1 MFVYLIGS
9 TASVINYQLVG
20 NRWRVRLCNKW
31 PCIVTRVWSPLHTL
45 AQIPHKS
52 ITSHICLLQNTLKK
66 NAYWH
71 RLSTNHS
78 HLYRSHKMFSDQ
90 GQIRIERLF
99 LSMKCRA
106 NLVWWSIDRIVL
118 LEIMNHSQTRCHEFG
133 IPQWKYD
140 CYQYITLAM
149 DSLHVFIF
157 FDKFVCWTNLDY
169 ASTNLV
175 DWLNLISTPDS
186 ASPNLWFKWYI

>member
-99 LSMKCRA
+99 LLGFFYWEVSVGGFYNYSPLAVPCALSTWLPCAADVGCCRRTDTYSNKNALEISDSMK
-106 NLVWWSIDRIVL
+106 IVVL
-118 LEIMNHSQTRCHEFG
+118 
-133 IPQWKYD
+133 
-140 CYQYITLAM
+140 
-149 DSLHVFIF
+149 DSG
-157 FDKFVCWTNLDY
+157 
-169 ASTNLV
+169 
-175 DWLNLISTPDS
+175 
-186 ASPNLWFKWYI
+186 